1 MAVET
6 RIALDRITGK
16 GQVPN
21 PAWTHTTHHVN
32 EPNPALPWYH
42 GTRIVCRDCG
52 ASFTGRKERYDDIR
66 PARVLSC
73 GHEDGNGYRVWT
85 RDHVVGDQTRYVL
98 AVQHIHANVNH
109 VAYTA
114 AMWEAREADTTPAR
128 DRAPVSALDW
138 HAPLVTGAS
147 RYYGT
152 GTPVTW
158 VEGQKVDYVVPLDRP
173 KRMSGKAMGNRC
185 RAAACNAE
193 KGTVT
198 TSAALAILDRMGHV
212 LDPQEYDALVERI
225 DAAAEVQLARTATKE
240 LPAIRATMGAM
251 VWTLEHLLGLGVI
264 TSREVPA
271 LTH

>member
-1 MAVET
+1 MTVET
-6 RIALDRITGK
+6 RIAKDRITGK

-21 PAWTHTTHHVN
+21 VSWTHTTHHVN
-32 EPNPALPWYH
+32 EPTPDVAAALA
-42 GTRIVCRDCG
+42 G
-52 ASFTGRKERYDDIR
+52 ASRDE
-66 PARVLSC
+66 
-73 GHEDGNGYRVWT
+73 YR
-85 RDHVVGDQTRYVL
+85 GDRTRYVL
-98 AVQHIHANVNH
+98 AVQPKHANQGH
-109 VAYTA
+109 VARNA
-114 AMWEAREADTTPAR
+114 AVHAAWEADQPAVPGHLPAVT
-128 DRAPVSALDW
+128 DMDW

-158 VEGQKVDYVVPLDRP
+158 AEGQKVDYVVPLDRP
-173 KRMSGKAMGNRC
+173 KRMSDKAMGNRC

-198 TSAALAILDRMGHV
+198 TYAALAILDRMGHV
-212 LDPQEYDALVERI
+212 LDPQEYEELVDRI
-225 DAAAEVQLARTATKE
+225 DAAAGAQLARTAAQE

-251 VWTLEHLLGLGVI
+251 VWTLDMLLGMGVI